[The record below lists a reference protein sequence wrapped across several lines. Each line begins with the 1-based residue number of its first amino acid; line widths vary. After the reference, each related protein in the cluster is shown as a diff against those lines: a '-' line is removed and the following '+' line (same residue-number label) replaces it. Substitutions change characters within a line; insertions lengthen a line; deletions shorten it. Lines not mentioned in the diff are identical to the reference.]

1 MTREETL
8 ALVSQANSMSPQA
21 SAQARAVDPQAL
33 LDAIRAAGIT
43 HVLTVPDTHQR
54 TLLELLAETD
64 RPKLITICSED
75 EAIGINAGLYS
86 GGARPMLLIQ
96 NNGFYACL
104 NTLKAIPLD
113 AQVPTFMLIGEHGRD
128 LSHPSRENDD
138 RSVRMLEPT
147 LEVWGVPYFRLE
159 GPDDISNFGRAYR
172 QCSEQ
177 GGPVAVLVGAPTGAT
192 PAGANRREPL
202 A

>member
-1 MTREETL
+1 MTRQESL
-8 ALVSQANSMSPQA
+8 ALVSQANSFSQTVA
-21 SAQARAVDPQAL
+21 RARAVDPQAL

-54 TLLELLAETD
+54 TLLDLLAETD
-64 RPKLITICSED
+64 TPRLITICTED
-75 EAIGINAGLYS
+75 EAIAINAGLYI

-96 NNGFYACL
+96 NNGFYACV

-147 LEVWGVPYFRLE
+147 LELWGVPYFRLE
-159 GPDDISNFGRAYR
+159 RPDDIGNFGRAYR
-172 QCSEQ
+172 QCVEQ

-192 PAGANRREPL
+192 ATAANGRGQL
-202 A
+202 S